1 MKKNLFNILL
11 GGVLVLT
18 TPVLTSCDDILGL
31 SDNPVES
38 NSVLAEA
45 LDEGAVVTID
55 MAFTSFAL
63 KGDAKD
69 LQVKFKRQNGK
80 FVLKSVELS
89 EGSDINEDDIEEALG
104 QTKLT
109 YDAKDDQIRLVVDI
123 KTRIGE
129 DGYQELP
136 SSIIV
141 FNLANNTYEQFGY
154 PHMLILDFKGIAVN
168 GVDKTDQIENL
179 NKKSVE
185 GVYPIMVKDLVID
198 AVPVGSRGVDA
209 EVSSVRKIPMRLVPV
224 LCVQY
229 NAGETWAKVNERYIK
244 HAGKAL
250 LENDLDDD
258 ADEPVIGTVAG
269 LASFVMVYYNNNE
282 TVKYG
287 DKVVNESSD
296 GSPVYVL
303 GQNKAS
309 LKN

>member
-63 KGDAKD
+63 KGDAED

-89 EGSDINEDDIEEALG
+89 EGSDKEEDIEEALG
-104 QTKLT
+104 KTKLT
-109 YDAKDDQIRLVVDI
+109 YDAKDDQIRLVVDT
-123 KTRIGE
+123 KMEFGE
-129 DGYQELP
+129 DGYQELT

-185 GVYPIMVKDLVID
+185 VVYPIMVKDLVID
-198 AVPVGSRGVDA
+198 VVPVGSRGVDA
-209 EVSSVRKIPMRLVPV
+209 EIPSVSKIASRLAPV

-250 LENDLDDD
+250 FDNDLDDD

-269 LASFVMVYYNNNE
+269 LASFVMVYGDNKE
-282 TVKYG
+282 MVKYG

-303 GQNKAS
+303 GKNKAS
-309 LKN
+309 LKD

>member
-89 EGSDINEDDIEEALG
+89 EGSDKEEDIEEALG
-104 QTKLT
+104 KTKLT
-109 YDAKDDQIRLVVDI
+109 YDAKDDQIRLVVDT
-123 KTRIGE
+123 KMEFGE
-129 DGYQELP
+129 DGYQELT

-185 GVYPIMVKDLVID
+185 VVYPIMVKDLVID
-198 AVPVGSRGVDA
+198 VVPVGSRGVDA
-209 EVSSVRKIPMRLVPV
+209 EIPSVSKIASRLAPV

-250 LENDLDDD
+250 LDNDLDDD
-258 ADEPVIGTVAG
+258 ADEPVIGTLAG
-269 LASFVMVYYNNNE
+269 VTSFVMVYGDNKE
-282 TVKYG
+282 MVKYG

-303 GQNKAS
+303 GPNKAS

>member
-80 FVLKSVELS
+80 FVFKSVELS
-89 EGSDINEDDIEEALG
+89 EGSDKEEDIEEALG
-104 QTKLT
+104 KTKLT
-109 YDAKDDQIRLVVDI
+109 YDAKDDQIRLVVDT
-123 KTRIGE
+123 KMEFGE
-129 DGYQELP
+129 DGYQELT

-185 GVYPIMVKDLVID
+185 VVYPIMVKDLVID
-198 AVPVGSRGVDA
+198 VVPVGSRGVDA
-209 EVSSVRKIPMRLVPV
+209 EISSVRKIPMMLAPV

-250 LENDLDDD
+250 FENDLDDD
-258 ADEPVIGTVAG
+258 ADEPVIGTLAG
-269 LASFVMVYYNNNE
+269 VTSFVMVYGDNKE
-282 TVKYG
+282 MVKYG
-287 DKVVNESSD
+287 DKVINESSD

-303 GQNKAS
+303 GKNKAS
-309 LKN
+309 LKD

>member
-123 KTRIGE
+123 KTQVRKKEYE
-129 DGYQELP
+129 DLT

-141 FNLANNTYEQFGY
+141 FNLANNTYEQFAY

-179 NKKSVE
+179 NTKSVE
-185 GVYPIMVKDLVID
+185 VVYPLMAKEMIVD
-198 AVPVGSRGVDA
+198 AVMVTSRGVDA
-209 EVSSVRKIPMRLVPV
+209 KIPSVSKIASRLVPV

-250 LENDLDDD
+250 FDNDLDDD

-303 GQNKAS
+303 GPNKAS

>member
-55 MAFTSFAL
+55 MAFSSFMM
-63 KGDAKD
+63 KSDAED

-89 EGSDINEDDIEEALG
+89 EGSDMSEEYIKEVLG
-104 QTKLT
+104 RTKLT

-123 KTRIGE
+123 KTQVGE
-129 DGYQELP
+129 EEYEDMT

-154 PHMLILDFKGIAVN
+154 PHILILNFNGIAVN

-179 NKKSVE
+179 NTKSVE

-209 EVSSVRKIPMRLVPV
+209 EVSSVRKIPMMLVPV

-250 LENDLDDD
+250 FDNDLDDD

-269 LASFVMVYYNNNE
+269 QASFVMVYYNNNE

-303 GQNKAS
+303 GKNKAS

>member
-89 EGSDINEDDIEEALG
+89 EGSDMNEDDVEEALG
-104 QTKLT
+104 KTKLT
-109 YDAKDDQIRLVVDI
+109 YDAKDDQIRLVVDT
-123 KTRIGE
+123 KTEFGE
-129 DGYQELP
+129 DEYQELT

-185 GVYPIMVKDLVID
+185 VVYPIMVKDMVID

-209 EVSSVRKIPMRLVPV
+209 EISSVRKIPMMLAPV

-229 NAGETWAKVNERYIK
+229 NVGETWAKVNERYIK

-250 LENDLDDD
+250 FENDLDDD
-258 ADEPVIGTVAG
+258 ADEPVIGTVG
-269 LASFVMVYYNNNE
+269 GMKSFVMFYYNNNE

-287 DKVVNESSD
+287 DKVINESSD

-303 GQNKAS
+303 GQNKAN

>member
-1 MKKNLFNILL
+1 
-11 GGVLVLT
+11 
-18 TPVLTSCDDILGL
+18 
-31 SDNPVES
+31 
-38 NSVLAEA
+38 
-45 LDEGAVVTID
+45 

-63 KGDAKD
+63 KGDAED

-89 EGSDINEDDIEEALG
+89 EGSDKEEDIEEALG
-104 QTKLT
+104 KTKLT
-109 YDAKDDQIRLVVDI
+109 YDAKDDQIRLVVDT
-123 KTRIGE
+123 KMEFGE
-129 DGYQELP
+129 DGYQELT

-185 GVYPIMVKDLVID
+185 VVYPIMVKDLVID
-198 AVPVGSRGVDA
+198 VVPVGSRGVDA
-209 EVSSVRKIPMRLVPV
+209 EISSVRKIPMMLAPV

-250 LENDLDDD
+250 LDNDLDDD

-303 GQNKAS
+303 GKNKAS
-309 LKN
+309 LKD

>member
-63 KGDAKD
+63 KGDAED

-89 EGSDINEDDIEEALG
+89 EGSDKEEDIEEALG
-104 QTKLT
+104 KTKLT
-109 YDAKDDQIRLVVDI
+109 YDAKDDQIRLVVDT
-123 KTRIGE
+123 KMEFGE
-129 DGYQELP
+129 DGYQELT

-185 GVYPIMVKDLVID
+185 VVYPIMVKDLVID
-198 AVPVGSRGVDA
+198 VVPVGSRGVDA
-209 EVSSVRKIPMRLVPV
+209 EIPSVSKIASRLAPV

-250 LENDLDDD
+250 LDNDLDDD

-287 DKVVNESSD
+287 DKVINESSD

-303 GQNKAS
+303 GKNKAS

>member
-89 EGSDINEDDIEEALG
+89 EGSDMNEDNVEEALG
-104 QTKLT
+104 KTKLT
-109 YDAKDDQIRLVVDI
+109 YDAKDDQIRLVVDT
-123 KTRIGE
+123 KMEFGE
-129 DGYQELP
+129 DGYQELT

-185 GVYPIMVKDLVID
+185 VVYPIMAKDLVID
-198 AVPVGSRGVDA
+198 VVPVGSR
-209 EVSSVRKIPMRLVPV
+209 
-224 LCVQY
+224 
-229 NAGETWAKVNERYIK
+229 
-244 HAGKAL
+244 
-250 LENDLDDD
+250 
-258 ADEPVIGTVAG
+258 
-269 LASFVMVYYNNNE
+269 
-282 TVKYG
+282 
-287 DKVVNESSD
+287 
-296 GSPVYVL
+296 
-303 GQNKAS
+303 
-309 LKN
+309 

>member
-55 MAFTSFAL
+55 LAFSSFAL
-63 KGDAKD
+63 KSDAED

-80 FVLKSVELS
+80 FVLKSLELG
-89 EGSDINEDDIEEALG
+89 EGSEMSDENIEEALG
-104 QTKLT
+104 KTKLT

-123 KTRIGE
+123 KTEFGE
-129 DGYQELP
+129 DEYQELT

-154 PHMLILDFKGIAVN
+154 PHMFIFNFKGIAVN

-185 GVYPIMVKDLVID
+185 VVYPLMVKDQVID
-198 AVPVGSRGVDA
+198 AVPIGSRGVDA
-209 EVSSVRKIPMRLVPV
+209 EISSLRKIPMMLVPV

-250 LENDLDDD
+250 FENDLDDD
-258 ADEPVIGTVAG
+258 ADEPVTGTVG
-269 LASFVMVYYNNNE
+269 GIKSFVMFYFDNNE

-287 DKVVNESSD
+287 DKVINESSD
-296 GSPVYVL
+296 DSPIYVF
-303 GQNKAS
+303 GQDKSNI
-309 LKN
+309 KN